1 MFEAG
6 ATEINAGQ
14 SYIGELEA
22 QVQRIVKALDGA
34 PVLWIIPR
42 FEELLWTGTHRH
54 SRTGVLD
61 MVLQGMEGAELHIA
75 GEVDPAGYERLLR
88 ERPTV
93 RERVRA
99 AADPARRPRP
109 PRASSPAPWR
119 PTPPWPTR
127 RSRSPATSCRARCP
141 GRCSRCWTPR
151 GGAPATR
158 TASTTCWRASP
169 SAPGMPLTMLDERE
183 RLDVDGLRRFFGAR
197 VVGQPEA
204 VDLMVE
210 RIALLKAGL
219 TDPTRPL
226 AVLLFVGPTGT
237 GKTEIAKALAEYLF
251 GSSER
256 MIRIDLSEY
265 QNEGSARRLL
275 GTGEPEDASLVASIR
290 KQPFSVVLLD
300 EFEKADP
307 GVFDLFLQ
315 VFDDGRLSD
324 PRGEAADFRH
334 AVIIMTSNLGATIP
348 TGAGIGLLAGRR
360 RVRRPQ
366 RRAGGDAD
374 VPARVRQPDRPHRRV
389 PAVVAAGDA
398 RDPERGARVR
408 AGAARAAFAAVGGG
422 VRRLRPGVP
431 VERGLHARPRRAALE
446 ARGRAAFPDAFGA
459 RHRRPR
465 RARAATSSCS
475 SAPGA
480 TA

>member
-1 MFEAG
+1 MSPAPAG
-6 ATEINAGQ
+6 RRGCGRWAPGWRGGAGSCSRRARPRSTPGQ

-93 RERVRA
+93 RSAFEPLRIQPATEA
-99 AADPARRPRP
+99 AARELAR
-109 PRASSPAPWR
+109 AVAPDAAVADEALALAR
-119 PTPPWPTR
+119 HFLPGALPGSVLSLLDATR
-127 RSRSPATSCRARCP
+127 RRAGDAYGVNDVLESVAERS
-141 GRCSRCWTPR
+141 
-151 GGAPATR
+151 
-158 TASTTCWRASP
+158 
-169 SAPGMPLTMLDERE
+169 GMPLTMLDERE

-204 VDLMVE
+204 VELMVE
-210 RIALLKAGL
+210 RIALLKSGL

-275 GTGEPEDASLVASIR
+275 GTGEPEDASL
-290 KQPFSVVLLD
+290 
-300 EFEKADP
+300 
-307 GVFDLFLQ
+307 
-315 VFDDGRLSD
+315 GRLD
-324 PRGEAADFRH
+324 PQAA
-334 AVIIMTSNLGATIP
+334 VLGRA
-348 TGAGIGLLAGRR
+348 AR
-360 RVRRPQ
+360 RVREGRSGRLRP
-366 RRAGGDAD
+366 
-374 VPARVRQPDRPHRRV
+374 VPA
-389 PAVVAAGDA
+389 
-398 RDPERGARVR
+398 
-408 AGAARAAFAAVGGG
+408 G
-422 VRRLRPGVP
+422 VRR
-431 VERGLHARPRRAALE
+431 RAIE
-446 ARGRAAFPDAFGA
+446 
-459 RHRRPR
+459 
-465 RARAATSSCS
+465 
-475 SAPGA
+475 
-480 TA
+480 

>member
-1 MFEAG
+1 M
-6 ATEINAGQ
+6 
-14 SYIGELEA
+14 
-22 QVQRIVKALDGA
+22 
-34 PVLWIIPR
+34 LWIVPH

-61 MVLQGMEGAELHIA
+61 MVLRALEHAKLHIA

-93 RERVRA
+93 RSAFEPVRIEPASEA
-99 AADPARRPRP
+99 AARELARAVAPR
-109 PRASSPAPWR
+109 RRTS
-119 PTPPWPTR
+119 PTR

-141 GRCSRCWTPR
+141 GSVLSLLD
-151 GGAPATR
+151 ATR
-158 TASTTCWRASP
+158 RRVGDAYGVNDVLASVAERS
-169 SAPGMPLTMLDERE
+169 GMPLTMLDERE
-183 RLDVDGLRRFFGAR
+183 RLDVDELRRFFGTR

-204 VDLMVE
+204 VELMVE

-251 GSSER
+251 GSGDR

-265 QNEGSARRLL
+265 QNPGSARRLL

-324 PRGEAADFRH
+324 PRGEPADFRH

-348 TGAGIGLLAGRR
+348 TGAGHRLLAGAPAASSPAASSRR
-360 RVRRPQ
+360 
-366 RRAGGDAD
+366 
-374 VPARVRQPDRPHRRV
+374 
-389 PAVVAAGDA
+389 
-398 RDPERGARVR
+398 
-408 AGAARAAFAAVGGG
+408 
-422 VRRLRPGVP
+422 
-431 VERGLHARPRRAALE
+431 
-446 ARGRAAFPDAFGA
+446 
-459 RHRRPR
+459 
-465 RARAATSSCS
+465 
-475 SAPGA
+475 
-480 TA
+480 